1 MEKLKTYFKNIG
13 IRRFIAMIIGNI
25 ILGLGI
31 SIFKFAG
38 MGNDPYTAMIFG
50 VSDFFEF
57 YFPTFQIAFNFA
69 VFVIFELTLGRKYIG
84 VGTIVNMF
92 FLGYIVNFFVE
103 LLYGTFNAPITFLQQ
118 LPVMIIGVLVTC
130 FGVSF
135 YQTSDAGVSPYD
147 SVSIIMS
154 DRIKWLP
161 YFWAR
166 IFTDALS
173 TLVCFLTGGLLGL
186 GTLVCAFGIGP
197 LVTLYNKYVS
207 EPVILGKKSN
217 MNS

>member
-1 MEKLKTYFKNIG
+1 MDAIKNYFRNMGMK
-13 IRRFIAMIIGNI
+13 RFIAMIIGNI

-50 VSDFFEF
+50 VSDYFGF
-57 YFPTFQIAFNFA
+57 YFPVFQIVFNFS

-84 VGTIVNMF
+84 AGTVVNMF
-92 FLGYIVNFFVE
+92 FLGYIVNFFVW
-103 LLYGTFNAPITFLQQ
+103 LLNTLFNAPVTFWSQ

-147 SVSIIMS
+147 SVSIIIH
-154 DRIKWLP
+154 DRIEKIP

-166 IFTDALS
+166 IFTDALC
-173 TLVCFLTGGLLGL
+173 TLVTFLTGGLLGL

-197 LVTLYNKYVS
+197 IVHFFNRTIS
-207 EPVILGKKSN
+207 EPLLKNYESD
-217 MNS
+217 

>member
-1 MEKLKTYFKNIG
+1 MDRIKNYLINIG
-13 IRRFIAMIIGNI
+13 IKRFIAMIIGNI

-31 SIFKFAG
+31 AIFKFAG

-50 VSDFFEF
+50 VSDFLHL
-57 YFPTFQIAFNFA
+57 YFPTFQICFNVG
-69 VFVIFELTLGRKYIG
+69 VFILIELTLGRKYIG
-84 VGTIVNMF
+84 IGTIVNMF
-92 FLGYIVNFFVE
+92 FLGYIISFFVNI
-103 LLYGTFNAPITFLQQ
+103 LYGTFEEPTTFMAQ

-147 SVSIIMS
+147 SVSIIM
-154 DRIKWLP
+154 DEKIKKLP

-166 IFTDALS
+166 IFTDSLC
-173 TLVCFLTGGLLGL
+173 TIVCFLTGGLLGL

-197 LVTLYNKYVS
+197 LVTFYNKYIS
-207 EPVILGKKSN
+207 EPVILGKRKTDN
-217 MNS
+217 

>member
-1 MEKLKTYFKNIG
+1 MNVIINYFKNMG
-13 IRRFIAMIIGNI
+13 MKRFFAMLIGNV

-50 VSDFFEF
+50 VSDFFGF
-57 YFPTFQIAFNFA
+57 YFPIFQIAFNMV
-69 VFVIFELTLGRKYIG
+69 VFILFELTFGRKYIG

-92 FLGYIVNFFVE
+92 FLGYIVNFFVY
-103 LLYGTFNAPITFLQQ
+103 LLNTAFQLPTTFIGQF
-118 LPVMIIGVLVTC
+118 PVMILGVLVTC
-130 FGVSF
+130 FGISF

-147 SVSIIMS
+147 SVSIIIN
-154 DRIKWLP
+154 DRINKIP

-166 IFTDALS
+166 IFTDALCV
-173 TLVCFLTGGLLGL
+173 LVTFLTGGLLGL

-197 LVTLYNKYVS
+197 IVHFFNRTVS
-207 EPVILGKKSN
+207 EPLLRK
-217 MNS
+217 

>member
-1 MEKLKTYFKNIG
+1 MDKLAGYFKGIG
-13 IRRFIAMIIGNI
+13 IKRFVAMIIGNI

-31 SIFKFAG
+31 AIFKFAG

-50 VSDFFEF
+50 VSDFFGF
-57 YFPTFQIAFNFA
+57 YFPVFQIAFNFA
-69 VFVIFELTLGRKYIG
+69 VFIIFELTLGRKYIG

-92 FLGYIVNFFVE
+92 FLGYIVNFFVNF
-103 LLYGTFNAPITFLQQ
+103 LYGTFDEPVTFWSQ
-118 LPVMIIGVLVTC
+118 LPVMLIGVLVTC

-147 SVSIIMS
+147 SVSIIMT
-154 DRIKWLP
+154 DRIPKLP

-166 IFTDALS
+166 IFTDALC

-197 LVTLYNKYVS
+197 IVHFFNKKVS
-207 EPVILGKKSN
+207 EPVIRGRS
-217 MNS
+217 

>member
-1 MEKLKTYFKNIG
+1 MDKLKQYFANIG
-13 IRRFIAMIIGNI
+13 AKRFVAMIIGNI

-38 MGNDPYTAMIFG
+38 MGNDPYTAMIFA
-50 VSDFFEF
+50 VSDFFSL
-57 YFPTFQIAFNFA
+57 YFPTFQILFNVS
-69 VFVIFELTLGRKYIG
+69 VFIIFELTLGRRYIG
-84 VGTIVNMF
+84 IGTIVNMF
-92 FLGYIVNFFVE
+92 FLGYIISFFVDF
-103 LLYGTFNAPITFLQQ
+103 LYSTFNEPVTFMQQ
-118 LPVMIIGVLVTC
+118 FPVMIIGVLVTC

-154 DRIKWLP
+154 DRIKKLP

-166 IFTDALS
+166 IFTDALC

-207 EPVILGKKSN
+207 EPLILGKNRVKN
-217 MNS
+217 